1 MAPRSFAPPMA
12 SDTKIR
18 DDIDDL
24 KAADATELHRAV
36 REEGEAELNRNAAA
50 LLWSALAA
58 GFAINA
64 SLVAQGALYQG
75 LPDAGWKPLLLALG
89 YPVGFVIVILGR
101 MQFFT
106 ESTVTAMLP
115 LVTHPSWW
123 AARRTL
129 RLWALVLGA
138 NLAGTA
144 IATLAMYHGGLA
156 DPGVLRGM
164 VAVSAKLLMHTPG
177 AIFLTAIPAGFL
189 VAGLAWLL
197 PNGREQAFFVIV
209 AVTWVVGA
217 GGFSH
222 SVVGSAE
229 AFLLVWD
236 GRVGFLTALATIV
249 APAAAGNLVGGAGL
263 FALLAHGQVQGEKAS
278 AARARKRPVF
288 SASRRRS

>member
-1 MAPRSFAPPMA
+1 MSEQDRRD
-12 SDTKIR
+12 SDV
-18 DDIDDL
+18 DDL

-36 REEGEAELNRNAAA
+36 REEGEAELNRTAAA

-64 SLVAQGALYQG
+64 SLVAQGALYQAV
-75 LPDAGWKPLLLALG
+75 PAAGWKPLLLALG
-89 YPVGFVIVILGR
+89 YPVGFVIVVLGR

-115 LVTHPSWW
+115 LVTHPSRW

-129 RLWALVLGA
+129 RLWCFVLGA
-138 NLAGTA
+138 NLAGTS
-144 IATLAMYHGGLA
+144 IATFAMYHGGMV
-156 DPGVLRGM
+156 DPGVMQGM
-164 VAVSAKLLMHTPG
+164 IAVSAKLLTHAPAT
-177 AIFLTAIPAGFL
+177 IFLTAIPAGFL
-189 VAGLAWLL
+189 VAGLAWVL
-197 PNGREQAFFVIV
+197 PNGREQAFLVIF
-209 AVTWVVGA
+209 AVTWVVGV

-236 GRVGFLTALATIV
+236 GRIGLPAALITIV

-263 FALLAHGQVQGEKAS
+263 FALLAHGQVQGEPIR
-278 AARARKRPVF
+278 AAKGRQRSFAQRVP
-288 SASRRRS
+288 AAMRRNR